1 VQGGSGIS
9 WAGSDGWEI
18 AAKLMRISHAVL
30 VSHEADAGQE
40 AGPGHEAQACES
52 EGKATEVK
60 KVNMKTS
67 DVYTELMSRLKYPA
81 SERLRRILQKLVTPE
96 EGKLLLQLPA
106 QPAELAQKSGLDEKA
121 AQLKLQE
128 FMERGLVI
136 HTSNGIF
143 CFAHDMTQLHDANL
157 SSAGKWIDT
166 ELLDLWRDF
175 RDNEWAQTLA
185 GGLGDSY
192 VQFIKVLPAWKA
204 MERSPDLGELLPEE
218 DIRELIRGADPVAVV
233 PCTCRRSIRG
243 CDLPVNVC
251 LQFNRGAEYA
261 INRGASRRI
270 SAEEA
275 IAIAGEAEEA
285 GLIHTW
291 ASGLQ
296 RRLTAICN
304 CCRDCCDIFN
314 LGMELGNIEQILEK
328 SRFRAN
334 VDQELCTGCQDCV
347 ERCFFEA
354 IEMKQ
359 APASKKLKATIDK
372 EKCFGCGLCAI
383 VCEPDALTMR
393 LLKT

>member
-1 VQGGSGIS
+1 
-9 WAGSDGWEI
+9 
-18 AAKLMRISHAVL
+18 M
-30 VSHEADAGQE
+30 
-40 AGPGHEAQACES
+40 
-52 EGKATEVK
+52 ATD
-60 KVNMKTS
+60 
-67 DVYTELMSRLKYPA
+67 DVYTELNVRLKYPQ

-106 QPAELAQKSGLDEKA
+106 QPAELAQKTWMDEEA
-121 AQLKLQE
+121 AQRKLQE

-136 HTSNGIF
+136 RTSKGLF

-157 SSAGKWIDT
+157 SSAEKWIDS

-175 RDNEWAQTLA
+175 RDAEWAQTMA

-204 MERSPDLGELLPEE
+204 MERSPDLGELVPEE
-218 DIRELIRGADPVAVV
+218 NIRELIRGADPVAVV
-233 PCTCRRSIRG
+233 PCTCRRSIRK
-243 CDLPVNVC
+243 CDLPLNVC

-261 INRGASRRI
+261 INRGAGHRI

-291 ASGLQ
+291 ASGVQ

-304 CCRDCCDIFN
+304 CCRDCCDIFA

-328 SRFRAN
+328 SRFRAE

-359 APASKKLKATIDK
+359 SPPSKKLKAMIDK
-372 EKCFGCGLCAI
+372 EKCFGCGLCAV
-383 VCEPDALTMR
+383 VCEPEAITMK
-393 LLKT
+393 LLQT

>member
-1 VQGGSGIS
+1 
-9 WAGSDGWEI
+9 
-18 AAKLMRISHAVL
+18 
-30 VSHEADAGQE
+30 
-40 AGPGHEAQACES
+40 
-52 EGKATEVK
+52 
-60 KVNMKTS
+60 MKTS

-106 QPAELAQKSGLDEKA
+106 QPAELAQKSGMDEEA
-121 AQLKLQE
+121 AQRKLQE

-136 HTSNGIF
+136 RTSNGIF

-157 SSAGKWIDT
+157 SSADKWIDT

-175 RDNEWAQTLA
+175 RDNEWAQTMA

-218 DIRELIRGADPVAVV
+218 DIRKLIRGADAVAVV

-261 INRGASRRI
+261 ISRGASRRI

-291 ASGLQ
+291 ASGVQ
-296 RRLTAICN
+296 RRLTSICN
-304 CCRDCCDIFN
+304 CCRDCCDVFA
-314 LGMELGNIEQILEK
+314 LGMKLGNIEQILEK

-334 VDQELCTGCQDCV
+334 VDQELCSGCQDCV
-347 ERCFFEA
+347 EGCFFEA
-354 IEMKQ
+354 IEMKKS
-359 APASKKLKATIDK
+359 PPSKKLKATID
-372 EKCFGCGLCAI
+372 EGKCFGCGLCA
-383 VCEPDALTMR
+383 VACEPQTISMKLVRA
-393 LLKT
+393 

>member
-1 VQGGSGIS
+1 
-9 WAGSDGWEI
+9 
-18 AAKLMRISHAVL
+18 
-30 VSHEADAGQE
+30 
-40 AGPGHEAQACES
+40 
-52 EGKATEVK
+52 
-60 KVNMKTS
+60 MKTS

-106 QPAELAQKSGLDEKA
+106 QPAELAQKSGMDEEA
-121 AQLKLQE
+121 AQRKLQE

-136 HTSNGIF
+136 RTSNGIF

-157 SSAGKWIDT
+157 SSADKWIDT

-175 RDNEWAQTLA
+175 RDNEWAQTMA

-218 DIRELIRGADPVAVV
+218 DIRELIRGADAVAVV

-261 INRGASRRI
+261 ISRGASRRI

-291 ASGLQ
+291 ASGIQ

-304 CCRDCCDIFN
+304 CCRECCDIFAI
-314 LGMELGNIEQILEK
+314 GIKVGNVEQVLKK
-328 SRFRAN
+328 SRFRAE

-359 APASKKLKATIDK
+359 APPSKKLKVTIDK
-372 EKCFGCGLCAI
+372 GKCFGCGLCAI
-383 VCEPDALTMR
+383 VCEPEALTMK
-393 LLKT
+393 LLQT